1 MCRHPDR
8 LTWIISAI
16 IVGLAW
22 ILAIPVAQ
30 AHALHLFATVSG
42 RDVQG
47 KTYYADGPAPGIS
60 VTVYGTKDEVLGTVE
75 TDEAGMF
82 TWTPTI
88 RSDLRFV
95 TETVDGHRTEFT
107 VTASEL
113 PETLPAPEGEMA
125 GGESDGFDRSD
136 RSVGST
142 EAPGSST
149 ELQHLIED
157 AVSRQI
163 APLREQLDAA
173 GRHTQFRDIVG
184 GIGYIVGVAGLLVLW
199 KRRSNPSGR

>member
-1 MCRHPDR
+1 M
-8 LTWIISAI
+8 

-22 ILAIPVAQ
+22 LLAIPVAQ
-30 AHALHLFATVSG
+30 AHALNLFATVSG
-42 RDVQG
+42 GVVQG

-60 VTVYGTKDEVLGTVE
+60 VIVYGPKNEVLGSVRS
-75 TDEAGMF
+75 DEAGMF

-88 RSDLRFV
+88 RCDLRFV
-95 TETVDGHRTEFT
+95 TETLDGHRTEFT
-107 VTASEL
+107 VRTSEL
-113 PETLPAPEGEMA
+113 PESLPAPEGEMA
-125 GGESDGFDRSD
+125 SDESDGSDRSD

-142 EAPGSST
+142 EAPESSA

-163 APLREQLDAA
+163 APLRGQLDAA
-173 GRHTQFRDIVG
+173 SRRTQFRDIVG

-199 KRRSNPSGR
+199 KRRSKPSGR